1 MARRVRI
8 HAPGAPH
15 QIISREKERGERL
28 APEKH
33 LLLDVERNARMHDR
47 PSTPNSYALSA
58 PTSPITLKCEDQYS
72 GPGFVEVRVLG

>member
-1 MARRVRI
+1 MKRSYLYVLALVGKYDGVSNMARRVRI

-33 LLLDVERNARMHDR
+33 LLFDVERNA
-47 PSTPNSYALSA
+47 
-58 PTSPITLKCEDQYS
+58 
-72 GPGFVEVRVLG
+72 